1 MSALTLQHLEQL
13 LELRSKTRSYHLLSA
28 TRQRLM
34 NDLVDKSL
42 VQYLEDETNPRD
54 ILQITERGLL
64 LLTHIQNSLQDCT
77 KAL

>member
-34 NDLVDKSL
+34 NDLVDKNL
-42 VQYLEDETNPRD
+42 VQYVEDETNPRD

-64 LLTHIQNSLQDCT
+64 LLTHVQDSMQDWMT
-77 KAL
+77 AV